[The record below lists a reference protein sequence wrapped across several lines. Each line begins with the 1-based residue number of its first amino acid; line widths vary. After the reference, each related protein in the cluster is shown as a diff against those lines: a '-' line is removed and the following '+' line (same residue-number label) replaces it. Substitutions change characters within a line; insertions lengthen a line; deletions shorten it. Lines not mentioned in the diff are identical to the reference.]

1 MVYLV
6 WFRLQTHQREHNWA
20 VQKMGEQIKKWPPTI
35 KIELDVALFL
45 TIWTGMR
52 YGLATLATS
61 TKQLSDQLRKIDF
74 ESLSLLSINKHV

>member
-1 MVYLV
+1 
-6 WFRLQTHQREHNWA
+6 
-20 VQKMGEQIKKWPPTI
+20 MGDQIKKWPPTI
-35 KIELDVALFL
+35 KIEFYVALFL

-52 YGLATLATS
+52 YGLATLATF